1 MLYWITYGLDW
12 IVMHL
17 FSRTRIIGKENLKD
31 GNAIYVCNHQ
41 SAVDLFVM
49 FLVLPHNTHFMA
61 KKEFFAKKLVA
72 WVMKNLQV
80 FPVDRGKVDLVSLKH
95 ACGLLEE
102 GKNLC
107 IFPQGT
113 RKQHA
118 KIEKEEMHNGVG
130 MIALR
135 KESAVVPM
143 MFLTKPRLFHK
154 NVLVIGSPMDMTA
167 YQGQR
172 ANSELLA
179 KFSEEL
185 CDQMNALL
193 LPAVKES

>member
-1 MLYWITYGLDW
+1 MLYWIVYGLDW

-17 FSRTRIIGKENLKD
+17 FSNTRVLGRENLKD
-31 GNAIYVCNHQ
+31 GNTIYVCNHQ
-41 SAVDLFVM
+41 SAVDLFIM

-61 KKEFFAKKLVA
+61 KKEFFAKKIVA
-72 WVMKNLQV
+72 WAMRKMQV

-95 ACGLLEE
+95 ACGLLAE

-113 RKQHA
+113 RKKHV
-118 KIEKEEMHNGVG
+118 KIENDEMHNGVG

-143 MFLTKPRLFHK
+143 MFLDRPRLFHK
-154 NVLVIGSPMDMTA
+154 NVLVIGRPMDMTA

-172 ANSELLA
+172 ATSELLTQ
-179 KFSEEL
+179 FSDDLRE
-185 CDQMNALL
+185 QMNALL
-193 LPAVKES
+193 PVETEQ